1 MDTSLELQNYLQGHF
16 VISLLLLSKVS
27 GNVDKNKRVDSKNMK
42 AKSKVRPTRQQW
54 VDGLSVTD
62 GLLMKECL
70 SMEVDTVEV
79 FGRAHVDQVP
89 GRKLVGV
96 HPEALQIVYN
106 AIDGLEYSRQKII
119 QLVSSH
125 IKFF

>member
-27 GNVDKNKRVDSKNMK
+27 VKVDKNKRVDSKNVK

-54 VDGLSVTD
+54 VDGLSVT
-62 GLLMKECL
+62 GGFLMKECL

-89 GRKLVGV
+89 GCKLVGV
-96 HPEALQIVYN
+96 HPEALQIVYD
-106 AIDGLEYSRQKII
+106 AIDGLE
-119 QLVSSH
+119 
-125 IKFF
+125 

>member
-1 MDTSLELQNYLQGHF
+1 MSIKPKGL
-16 VISLLLLSKVS
+16 
-27 GNVDKNKRVDSKNMK
+27 KNLK

-54 VDGLSVTD
+54 VDCLSVTC

-89 GRKLVGV
+89 RRKLVGV

-106 AIDGLEYSRQKII
+106 AIDGLEYSRQ
-119 QLVSSH
+119 
-125 IKFF
+125 

>member
-1 MDTSLELQNYLQGHF
+1 MDTSLELQNYLQGKF

-27 GNVDKNKRVDSKNMK
+27 GNVNKNKRGDSKNVK
-42 AKSKVRPTRQQW
+42 ARSKVRPTRQQW
-54 VDGLSVTD
+54 VDGLSVTG

-79 FGRAHVDQVP
+79 FGRSHVDQVP
-89 GRKLVGV
+89 GRKMVGV

-106 AIDGLEYSRQKII
+106 AIDGLEYSR
-119 QLVSSH
+119 
-125 IKFF
+125 

>member
-16 VISLLLLSKVS
+16 VISLILLSKVS
-27 GNVDKNKRVDSKNMK
+27 GNVDKNKRVDSKYMK
-42 AKSKVRPTRQQW
+42 VKSNVRPTRQQR
-54 VDGLSVTD
+54 VDGLSVAA

-79 FGRAHVDQVP
+79 FGRAHVDQMP
-89 GRKLVGV
+89 GCKLVGV

-106 AIDGLEYSRQKII
+106 AIDGLEYSRKKIL

-125 IKFF
+125 IKIL